1 MVKLPPVLMAVASK
15 DAVSINL
22 HFGHARAFLIY
33 RVCEDHCEFIE
44 RRVVDHYCQGHT
56 GDRSAMELILE
67 TIKDC
72 HAVFV
77 VKIGDGPQEK
87 LKRIGV
93 ISVSDY
99 GHEGIEE
106 SLLHYVQTSDWS

>member
-1 MVKLPPVLMAVASK
+1 MLKLPPVLMAVASK

-22 HFGHARAFLIY
+22 HFGHTRAFLIY
-33 RVCEDHCEFIE
+33 RVSGDHCEFVE
-44 RRVVDHYCQGHT
+44 RRAVDLYCQGHT

-77 VKIGDGPQEK
+77 VKIGDGPQER

-99 GHEGIEE
+99 GYEEIEE
-106 SLLHYVQTSDWS
+106 SLLHYVQKSDWS